1 MMCNDG
7 WKFIRSKGL
16 YTHKNVLQEEM
27 KNVQFDNLINSD
39 ISFFIFCANIY
50 LCTENKH
57 NIKNELECPL

>member
-7 WKFIRSKGL
+7 WKFTRSKGL

-39 ISFFIFCANIY
+39 ISFLYSVPISIYALKTNI
-50 LCTENKH
+50 T
-57 NIKNELECPL
+57 